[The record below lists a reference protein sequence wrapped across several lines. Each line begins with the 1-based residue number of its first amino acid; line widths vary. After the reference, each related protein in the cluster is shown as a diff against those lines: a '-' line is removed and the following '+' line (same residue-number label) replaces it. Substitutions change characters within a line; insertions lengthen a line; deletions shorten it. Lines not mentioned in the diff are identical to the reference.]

1 MLTRKPAVGGK
12 AGFSGAC
19 GPPSAWRVLRPLP
32 CPRRFS
38 AKTTRGPAPG
48 AHVFELLSLFTVTVT
63 SLHPPR
69 LHVCRLT
76 VFSEKLT
83 FSLLTQW
90 RISKKINCSNAKI
103 KQKSIWI
110 GVDGSL
116 HHDRWGFVVLC
127 HFHPDGSGHAETHA
141 SRGYRRPSC
150 TVWCYSLGQ
159 FPLGQIPL
167 HRLASCPHGAC
178 RLCHSLTVD

>member
-1 MLTRKPAVGGK
+1 MISLIFLPSCGATINGHFALKNKLPFDSFVKVVATYDVVKCVGETCMNFKLG
-12 AGFSGAC
+12 ATSSGAVVRAYDHGTYILTTGHSC
-19 GPPSAWRVLRPLP
+19 D
-32 CPRRFS
+32 PR
-38 AKTTRGPAPG
+38 AI
-48 AHVFELLSLFTVTVT
+48 
-63 SLHPPR
+63 LHD
-69 LHVCRLT
+69 LGG
-76 VFSEKLT
+76 
-83 FSLLTQW
+83 
-90 RISKKINCSNAKI
+90 NAKI